1 MCEGCPCHT
10 DYSRGPPSCCSTSA
24 FCSRFRAAN
33 AMAAAGAFVC
43 RLGLLQPAIAV
54 AVANKKV
61 IEQLA
66 VPCLVC
72 MLQFHSRV
80 NHGMC
85 QGRVS

>member
-1 MCEGCPCHT
+1 
-10 DYSRGPPSCCSTSA
+10 
-24 FCSRFRAAN
+24 
-33 AMAAAGAFVC
+33 MAAAGAFAC

-54 AVANKKV
+54 AVAITKV